1 MKTARRIFLTALTLA
16 LVWGSASAQRRAGV
30 RRTARAPVKEVN
42 GVAWAEPTRTV
53 AIVGATLIDG
63 RGGPPV
69 ADAVVVVRGDRIVA
83 AGTRASVRVP
93 ASAAIACAGHPP
105 VAAGTRL

>member
-16 LVWGSASAQRRAGV
+16 LAWGPASAQRRAGERRAARVPV
-30 RRTARAPVKEVN
+30 REVN
-42 GVAWAEPTRTV
+42 GVARAEPTRTV

-69 ADAVVVVRGDRIVA
+69 ADSVVVVRGERIE
-83 AGTRASVRVP
+83 RR
-93 ASAAIACAGHPP
+93 
-105 VAAGTRL
+105 